1 MTSPSSNNSI
11 YYPPGGI
18 LLWIIIFLELITFG
32 MGMIGL
38 AYNGWLEPNL
48 FHESSSQLNQVI
60 GTLNTLILLSSGY
73 AMASSVFAFQ
83 EQNKSRAS
91 QYLGW
96 SIIGGVLF
104 VVLKSW
110 EYQEKLSLGMGM
122 GENTFF
128 TFYWLLTG
136 FHLVHVLVALVILT
150 WTLVKMNSRKSTLSL
165 VDLEAAAAFWHM
177 CDLIWLLLFPAL
189 YLIW

>member
-1 MTSPSSNNSI
+1 MTSPSSYNSI

>member
-1 MTSPSSNNSI
+1 MDKNVSYNPI
-11 YYPPGGI
+11 FYPPGGI

-38 AYNGWLEPNL
+38 AYNGWLEPRL
-48 FHESSSQLNQVI
+48 FHESSFQLNKVF

-73 AMASSVFAFQ
+73 SMASSVHAFREKKKDQ
-83 EQNKSRAS
+83 AIR
-91 QYLGW
+91 YLKW
-96 SIIGGVLF
+96 TALGGILF
-104 VVLKSW
+104 VGFKSW
-110 EYQEKLSLGMGM
+110 EYYEKLSPGLDM

-136 FHLVHVLVALVILT
+136 FHLIHVLVGLVILG
-150 WTLVKMNSRKSTLSL
+150 WTSIKMKSSNTAITTG
-165 VDLEAAAAFWHM
+165 DLQSVGAFWHM
-177 CDLIWLLLFPAL
+177 CDLIWLLLFPSL

>member
-1 MTSPSSNNSI
+1 MKNNSSYNSI
-11 YYPPGGI
+11 FYPPGGI

-38 AYNGWLEPNL
+38 AYNGWLDPDL
-48 FHESSSQLNQVI
+48 FHESSIRLNRGI
-60 GTLNTLILLSSGY
+60 GTLNTLVLISSGY
-73 AMASSVFAFQ
+73 AMASSVSAF
-83 EQNKSRAS
+83 RAHKETRAVHF
-91 QYLGW
+91 LGW
-96 SIIGGVLF
+96 SILGGIFFIG
-104 VVLKSW
+104 LKSW
-110 EYQEKLSLGMGM
+110 EYHEKLSLGLGM

-136 FHLVHVLVALVILT
+136 FHFVHVLVALVILT
-150 WTLVKMNSRKSTLSL
+150 WTWIKMKSQKSSLSL
-165 VDLEAAAAFWHM
+165 LDLEAAAAFWHM